1 MSYLKP
7 FPADF
12 LWGGATAANQIEGGF
27 DLGGKGLS
35 SADMVAYVPKA
46 ERGAHSASIEVS
58 SQRIDD
64 ILSGKFQARFPK
76 REGIDF
82 YHTYKEDIALLAEMG
97 FKMFRISLHWARIFP
112 NGYDEQPN
120 EEGLAFYD
128 RVFDELLKHGIQPM
142 VTLCHYEIPLG
153 LVQKYNGFLARETV
167 GHFVRYAE
175 TVFKRYKDKVKYWL
189 TFNEINMVTMHS
201 PYTGAGVVLDRVPES
216 EHENAKYQALHHQFV
231 ASSLATKALHDIIP
245 DGKMGCMLARMLHYA
260 LTADPID
267 QRKAQWGNQQNL
279 FYTDVHARG
288 EYPKYMLRHWAEN
301 NVKIQKEA
309 GDDAILKQ
317 YPVDFISFSYYMSVC
332 VTQHNDKAEKVGG
345 NLIEGVKN
353 PYLKASDWGWQIDPI
368 GLRLTLNEMY
378 DRYQKPLFI
387 VENGLGAYDKVE
399 NGKIHDSYR
408 IDYLKAHIEQM
419 QEAITDGVE
428 LLGYLEWGP
437 IDLVSMST
445 SEMSKRYGFIFVD
458 IDDDGKG
465 SRERIRK
472 DSFFWYKKVIA
483 SNGADLS

>member
-58 SQRIDD
+58 SKRIDD

-216 EHENAKYQALHHQFV
+216 EQENAKYQALHHQFI

-260 LTADPID
+260 LTADPVD

-301 NVKIQKEA
+301 NVHIQKEA

-353 PYLKASDWGWQIDPI
+353 PYLNASDWGWQIDPI